1 MMASAD
7 VSTSG
12 RVSVARREST
22 NLAHLLHRRA
32 IAHIAN
38 PEAKNGHRAPREL
51 EKNWPQNVGKWVR
64 NGSEMGLKW
73 VPLSWCCFFFHRVVN
88 PQHPKFMANLKKGS
102 YIAFPD
108 SPIFA
113 SSHPDLAEAPQF
125 H

>member
-12 RVSVARREST
+12 SVSVARREST

-64 NGSEMGLKW
+64 NGSEMGPSQL
-73 VPLSWCCFFFHRVVN
+73 VLFFL
-88 PQHPKFMANLKKGS
+88 PQSCESSASKVHGQPKKGVLYS
-102 YIAFPD
+102 FPR
-108 SPIFA
+108 F
-113 SSHPDLAEAPQF
+113 SHF
-125 H
+125 RI